1 MHTTIVK
8 LEEAGHAAG
17 PQCRCAECGKLKI
30 TEDKWIMRLGTFE
43 GKGVNDRNEIKS
55 KCRVFCVGK
64 PDVATTTVESVVSGF
79 PSWLT

>member
-1 MHTTIVK
+1 MHTTIEK

-43 GKGVNDRNEIKS
+43 GKGVNEINKNKS
-55 KCRVFCVGK
+55 K
-64 PDVATTTVESVVSGF
+64 
-79 PSWLT
+79 